1 MSKAVLLNF
10 NYNVYKINIDMKE
23 WRKLRGLNDHV
34 HYQTI
39 LISSLKELCLEIK
52 ENSKTFTLNYLDFF
66 LTKRCS

>member
-1 MSKAVLLNF
+1 
-10 NYNVYKINIDMKE
+10 MKE

-52 ENSKTFTLNYLDFF
+52 EKSKNRNPKTFTLNYLDFF

>member
-1 MSKAVLLNF
+1 
-10 NYNVYKINIDMKE
+10 MKE

-52 ENSKTFTLNYLDFF
+52 EKSKTFPLNYLDFF